1 MIYTI
6 NNIQKMATTM
16 IQYYHNNNNS
26 HWNPSKTHQI
36 DVFPCKTTIYRE
48 IKTTSNLMG
57 LGNKIR
63 IYPSLEKQ
71 TGEFKCDI
79 QNYYKPHIPTNGMEL
94 YPTKQ
99 VKLTKKTPKC
109 PHEGVEG
116 ILVELK

>member
-1 MIYTI
+1 
-6 NNIQKMATTM
+6 MATTM
-16 IQYYHNNNNS
+16 IQYSQNFGT
-26 HWNPSKTHQI
+26 HWNPPINSTYQPTQI
-36 DVFPCKTTIYRE
+36 DVCPCETTIYRE
-48 IKTTSNLMG
+48 IKATSDLMG
-57 LGNKIR
+57 LGNNYR

-79 QNYYKPHIPTNGMEL
+79 QNYYKPHIPPNGMEL

-99 VKLTKKTPKC
+99 VKLSKKTPKC